1 MSESGVT
8 TVSQI
13 DRTVRILI
21 ADDQPIIRRVVR
33 STLQQ
38 HPHFEIC
45 GEAVNGAEA
54 IAEAKRLQPDV
65 VVLNVSMPI
74 MNGLEAAREIKKN
87 LPESAIIIL
96 SQNADRHFIE
106 EAKNLGVQAY
116 VAKTKAGDSLV
127 KAVERAVLGED
138 FFFIQ

>member
-1 MSESGVT
+1 MSVSDVT

-21 ADDQPIIRRVVR
+21 ADDHPIIRRVVH

-54 IAEAKRLQPDV
+54 IAEAKRLKPDV
-65 VVLNVSMPI
+65 VVLNVSMPV
-74 MNGLEAAREIKKN
+74 MNGLEAAREIKMI
-87 LPESAIIIL
+87 LPESAIVIL

-106 EAKNLGVQAY
+106 EAKKLGVQAY
-116 VAKTKAGDSLV
+116 VTKSKAGESLV
-127 KAVERAVLGED
+127 KAVEAAVLGED
-138 FFFIQ
+138 FFFIE